1 MQPFLFYALLVF
13 LPVVISHTETTEG
26 KQSIESPYHDYY
38 NEMYKKRQEES
49 GGDNKD
55 DVGGNTLYKV
65 VNELTH
71 PPCTSDNVEKTVI
84 SSIVEDAGK
93 SYLDVIINADVYIV
107 KVLIYETISTSLLE
121 TIGRVLVKYELSRL
135 YDYTP
140 EVRCLL
146 LVHKKGMEND
156 VDLFTLYSGD
166 EQLLIING
174 RKSVVGEAISA
185 ILSYRATKK

>member
-1 MQPFLFYALLVF
+1 MHTFLVF
-13 LPVVISHTETTEG
+13 TILTTLLTDIQCDDFWIEDVDTPFCGEG
-26 KQSIESPYHDYY
+26 YDQNNQHEIPE
-38 NEMYKKRQEES
+38 
-49 GGDNKD
+49 
-55 DVGGNTLYKV
+55 V
-65 VNELTH
+65 
-71 PPCTSDNVEKTVI
+71 NVEKTVI
-84 SSIVEDAGK
+84 SNIIEDAGR
-93 SYLDVIINADVYIV
+93 SYLDVIINADHYVV
-107 KVLIYETISTSLLE
+107 KVLIFETISHQLSE

-146 LVHKKGMEND
+146 LVHKKGEEKD
-156 VDLFTLYSGD
+156 IDLFTLYSGD